1 LCKLLTPNSLTSK
14 SGFKCRVHAQLAKE
28 RAAEEARREELEAL
42 INELHFQE
50 AEDRYLREA
59 EALRQK
65 VRGLKGLGVWILD
78 ARKTKILRSLALEY

>member
-1 LCKLLTPNSLTSK
+1 
-14 SGFKCRVHAQLAKE
+14 VHAQLAKE

-65 VRGLKGLGVWILD
+65 VRGFEGFRNLD
-78 ARKTKILRSLALEY
+78 VGHPKN